1 MADQTNAK
9 YNAVML
15 IDDNEIDNLI
25 NHKMIEAS
33 NLTDKIFTHTGAK
46 SAIEF
51 LKNIEKLNSAG
62 ESILPDLI
70 FLDIDMPLM
79 DGFQFL
85 DEFDKLSDMTKKK
98 CKIIML
104 TSSINPQDVNR
115 SKKYDYVKKYI
126 NKPLTQDNLQKLNFW
141 YYILVFWSRKREAI
155 RRCFKTNKKGC
166 NFTAFFVCLKVLDP
180 FRNPKESIYILA
192 NFCSSVSSNFTYLVG
207 AK

>member
-1 MADQTNAK
+1 MPEKSTPR
-9 YNAVML
+9 YSAVML

-33 NLTDKIFTHTGAK
+33 NITTKIFTHTGAK

-51 LKNIEKLNSAG
+51 LKNIEKLESAG
-62 ESILPDLI
+62 APILPDLI

-85 DEFDKLSDMTKKK
+85 DEFDKLSDVTKGK

-126 NKPLTQDNLQKLNFW
+126 NKPLTQENLEKLN
-141 YYILVFWSRKREAI
+141 V
-155 RRCFKTNKKGC
+155 
-166 NFTAFFVCLKVLDP
+166 
-180 FRNPKESIYILA
+180 
-192 NFCSSVSSNFTYLVG
+192 
-207 AK
+207 